1 MAVVQI
7 SRIQNRRGKA
17 RVTGVPQLS
26 SGELG
31 WAVDLQ
37 KLYIGNGSVSEGAPA
52 TGNTEILTT
61 KSNILDLVGQY
72 TYRTNDGVQT
82 GPTGATPV
90 QRTIAQKLDD
100 IVSLRDFGAT
110 GDGADATSAIQRA
123 VDELF
128 LGVRGGEFKNIK
140 LSIPAGEYLI
150 TTPIFI
156 PPFANIVGD
165 GMQKTYI
172 NCTGSAAFYTKNGES
187 VGSGNYADD
196 STNDSTNQPRYITLS
211 DMTINHITNSGPA
224 IILQNC
230 RDSVFSNIR
239 IFSAENDAWNLG
251 DGVIDRG
258 GFALRS
264 GSIGSL
270 DCVQNKFE
278 NIHIENV
285 YYGFQT
291 DDDASYNQFD
301 GGKIENCG
309 IGFKFG
315 VDTII
320 GAAGQQ
326 TGPQFNT
333 IENITFRNIQNQAI
347 IIDNGFFNTSRNNKF
362 ILVGND
368 AANSQNA
375 SVSVIRFGK
384 DSNFSTDDYFQRTA
398 DLTVNPLFNA
408 QGYPPEVEGPNNV
421 HMSFP
426 VKTEI
431 GGNLTYEYFM
441 GLPAPVVKGRI
452 LVDYRYTADNTPGPV
467 SRRGQ
472 WTLDWNKDVSGTALD
487 FGDDFTFSGNS
498 SLLNSLEFRGTLTG
512 TKINIEVKNLTLGE
526 GVGSDEF
533 TFNITYQF

>member
-7 SRIQNRRGKA
+7 SRIQNRRGRA

-72 TYRTNDGVQT
+72 TYRTNDNVQT
-82 GPTGATPV
+82 GATGSTPV

-100 IVSLRDFGAT
+100 IVSVRDFGAT
-110 GDGADATSAIQRA
+110 GDGSDQTAALQRA
-123 VDELF
+123 IDQLF
-128 LGVRGGEFKNIK
+128 LGPIGGANKNIK
-140 LSIPAGEYLI
+140 LSIPAGEYLV
-150 TTPIFI
+150 TSPIFI

-165 GMQKTYI
+165 GMGKTLI
-172 NCTGSAAFYTKNGES
+172 TCTGANAFYTKNGDS

-196 STNDSTNQPRYITLS
+196 STNDQSNQPRYITLR
-211 DMTINHITNSGPA
+211 DMTITHSSYGGT

-230 RDSVFSNIR
+230 RDSLFSNIR
-239 IFSAENDAWNLG
+239 IVGQWSFG
-251 DGVIDRG
+251 DGTGVDYG
-258 GFALRS
+258 GFKLRS

-270 DCVQNKFE
+270 DCTQNIFK
-278 NIHIENV
+278 NIHVENMA
-285 YYGFQT
+285 YAYFT

-301 GGKIENCG
+301 GGKIETCAFG
-309 IGFKFG
+309 YKFG
-315 VDTII
+315 IDTVI
-320 GAAGQQ
+320 GAAGQL

-333 IENITFRNIQNQAI
+333 IENTTFTNINNQAI
-347 IIDNGFFNTSRNNKF
+347 IIDNGFNNTSRNNKF
-362 ILVGND
+362 LFVGND

-375 SVSVIRFGK
+375 TVSVIRFGK
-384 DSNFSTDDYFQRTA
+384 ETNFSTDDYFQRTA
-398 DLTVNPLFNA
+398 DLTVNPLLNSA
-408 QGYPPEVEGPNNV
+408 SYPPEVEGPNNV

-431 GGNLTYEYFM
+431 GGNLVYTYFM
-441 GLPAPVVKGRI
+441 GLPAPVDKGRI
-452 LVDYRYTADNTPGPV
+452 LVDYRYNANNTPGPV
-467 SRRGQ
+467 SRRGR
-472 WTLDWNKDVSGTALD
+472 WTLDWNKNVSGTDLD
-487 FGDDFTFSGNS
+487 FGDDFTFIGNS
-498 SLLNSLEFRGTLTG
+498 SLLNSLEFRGTLSG
-512 TKINIEVKNLTLGE
+512 NKISIEVKNLTLDE
-526 GVGSDEF
+526 GVGSDDF